1 LNIRP
6 KKLIDD
12 KCHTAHVSEKR
23 VLIVGGG
30 LGGLRTAEALR
41 TNGFIGE
48 IVIVG
53 DEEYQP
59 YNRPPLSKEALSS
72 GLSHDELK
80 FRQRDSV
87 ADVTWILGSAA
98 EKLDTD
104 TREVTLADGSVHSFD
119 ALVIATGIRPRVL
132 PIPGPTQGLHTLRTL
147 NDAHSLKAAIRPGC
161 NVVIIGSGFIGC
173 ELAATATALGAQVY
187 VVSLDDQPMIMPMG
201 ADLGAAM
208 RKRHEEKGVTFHLGH
223 TVTRFNGGTHI
234 ESVTLDS
241 GETLPADVVVE
252 AIGSVPNTEWLRDNG
267 LNLDNGVLVDS
278 NMRAVGSDLPIYAV
292 GDAAN
297 HPNRFYGDQT
307 RRIEHWNM
315 PTETGKRAGAALA
328 AELVGSKVPT
338 DEFFALPAFWSDQY
352 EFQLQSYGLPGAAS
366 TSKVVS
372 GEVDGPCIVEYFD
385 STNQICGVIGIDT
398 VKELMPYRRK
408 FLESMQS

>member
-1 LNIRP
+1 
-6 KKLIDD
+6 
-12 KCHTAHVSEKR
+12 VSEKR

-41 TNGFIGE
+41 ANGFIGE
-48 IVIVG
+48 IAIVG
-53 DEEYQP
+53 DEKYQP
-59 YNRPPLSKEALSS
+59 YNRPPLSKAALSS
-72 GLSHDELK
+72 ELSHDELK

-87 ADVTWILGSAA
+87 ADVNWILGSAA
-98 EKLDTD
+98 EKLDAGTH
-104 TREVTLADGSVHSFD
+104 EVTLADGTVHAFD
-119 ALVIATGIRPRVL
+119 ALVIATGIRPRLL

-147 NDAHSLKAAIRPGC
+147 NDAQSLKAAIKPGSS
-161 NVVIIGSGFIGC
+161 VVIIGSGFIGC
-173 ELAATATALGAQVY
+173 ELAATATKLGAKVH
-187 VVSLDDQPMIMPMG
+187 VVSLDEQPMIMPMG

-208 RKRHEEKGVTFHLGH
+208 RKRHEEKGVTFHLGR
-223 TVTRFNGGTHI
+223 TVAQFNGETQI

-278 NMRAVGSDLPIYAV
+278 NMRAVGSSLPIYAV
-292 GDAAN
+292 GDASN
-297 HPNRFYGDQT
+297 HPNKFYGDQT

-328 AELVGSKVPT
+328 AELAGSELPT

-366 TSKVVS
+366 SNKVVS
-372 GEVDGPCIVEYFD
+372 GELDGPCIVEYFD
-385 STNQICGVIGIDT
+385 SGKNLCGVIGIDT
-398 VKELMPYRRK
+398 VKELMAYRKK
-408 FLESMQS
+408 FMESK

>member
-1 LNIRP
+1 
-6 KKLIDD
+6 
-12 KCHTAHVSEKR
+12 
-23 VLIVGGG
+23 
-30 LGGLRTAEALR
+30 
-41 TNGFIGE
+41 
-48 IVIVG
+48 VG

-87 ADVTWILGSAA
+87 ADVTWILGSGV

-104 TREVTLADGSVHSFD
+104 AREVTLANGITEKFD
-119 ALVIATGIRPRVL
+119 ALVVATGIRPRLL
-132 PIPGPTQGLHTLRTL
+132 PIPGPTQGLHTLRTI
-147 NDAHSLKAAIRPGC
+147 NDARSLKEAIRPGS

-173 ELAATATALGAQVY
+173 ELAATATKLGATVH

-201 ADLGAAM
+201 AELGGAM
-208 RKRHEEKGVTFHLGH
+208 RKRHEEKGVTFHLGR
-223 TVTRFNGGTHI
+223 TVSQFNGETHI
-234 ESVTLDS
+234 DSVTLDS

-252 AIGSVPNTEWLRDNG
+252 AIGSVPNTEWLKDNG

-278 NMRAVGSDLPIYAV
+278 NMRAVGSTLPIYAV
-292 GDAAN
+292 GDASN
-297 HPNRFYGDQT
+297 HPNKLYGDKT

-328 AELVGSKVPT
+328 AELAGSKLPT

-366 TSKVVS
+366 SNKVVS
-372 GEVDGPCIVEYFD
+372 GDLDGPCIVEYFNSD
-385 STNQICGVIGIDT
+385 NELCGVIGIDT
-398 VKELMPYRRK
+398 VKELMPYRK
-408 FLESMQS
+408 QFMEMK

>member
-1 LNIRP
+1 MN
-6 KKLIDD
+6 
-12 KCHTAHVSEKR
+12 EKR

-41 TNGFIGE
+41 ANGFIGE
-48 IVIVG
+48 IAIVG
-53 DEEYQP
+53 DEEHQP
-59 YNRPPLSKEALSS
+59 YNRPPLSKDALSS
-72 GLSHDELK
+72 DLTHDELK

-87 ADVTWILGSAA
+87 ADVNWILGSAA

-104 TREVTLADGSVHSFD
+104 SQEVTLADGTKHTFD
-119 ALVIATGIRPRVL
+119 ALVIATGIRPRLL

-147 NDAHSLKAAIRPGC
+147 NDAQSLKAGIKPGS

-173 ELAATATALGAQVY
+173 ELAATATKLGAKVH
-187 VVSLDDQPMIMPMG
+187 VVSLDEQPMIMPMG

-208 RKRHEEKGVTFHLGH
+208 RRRHEEKGVTFHLGR
-223 TVTRFNGGTHI
+223 TVAQFNGETQI

-252 AIGSVPNTEWLRDNG
+252 AIGSIPNTEWLRDNG

-278 NMRAVGSDLPIYAV
+278 NMRAVGSSLPIYAV
-292 GDAAN
+292 GDASN
-297 HPNRFYGDQT
+297 HPNKFYGDLT

-328 AELVGSKVPT
+328 AELAGSELPT

-366 TSKVVS
+366 SNKVVS
-372 GEVDGPCIVEYFD
+372 GELDGPCIVEYFD
-385 STNQICGVIGIDT
+385 SSNNLCGVIGIDT
-398 VKELMPYRRK
+398 VKELMAYRKK
-408 FLESMQS
+408 FMESK

>member
-1 LNIRP
+1 M
-6 KKLIDD
+6 
-12 KCHTAHVSEKR
+12 SEKR

-41 TNGFIGE
+41 ANGFTGE
-48 IVIVG
+48 IAIVG
-53 DEEYQP
+53 DEEHQP
-59 YNRPPLSKEALSS
+59 YNRPPLSKAALSS
-72 GLSHDELK
+72 DLSHDELK

-87 ADVTWILGSAA
+87 ADVKWILGSAA
-98 EKLDTD
+98 EKLDAE
-104 TREVTLADGSVHSFD
+104 TREVTLADGTSHTFD
-119 ALVIATGIRPRVL
+119 ALVVATGIRPRLL
-132 PIPGPTQGLHTLRTL
+132 PIPGPTKGLHTLRTL
-147 NDAHSLKAAIRPGC
+147 NDAQSLKAAIKPGS

-173 ELAATATALGAQVY
+173 ELAATATKLGATVH

-208 RKRHEEKGVTFHLGH
+208 RKRHEEKGVTFHLGR
-223 TVTRFNGGTHI
+223 TVAQFNGETQI
-234 ESVTLDS
+234 ESVTLES

-252 AIGSVPNTEWLRDNG
+252 AIGSVPNTEWLRGNG

-278 NMRAVGSDLPIYAV
+278 NMRAVGSSLPIYAV
-292 GDAAN
+292 GDTSN
-297 HPNRFYGDQT
+297 HPNKFYGDQT

-328 AELVGSKVPT
+328 AELAGSELPT

-366 TSKVVS
+366 SNKVVS
-372 GEVDGPCIVEYFD
+372 GELDGPCIVEYFD
-385 STNQICGVIGIDT
+385 GSNNLCGVIGIDT
-398 VKELMPYRRK
+398 VKELMPYRKK
-408 FLESMQS
+408 FMESK